1 MHFDVTLATERTR
14 WTTLKPWAWGGT
26 AKRSVRRT
34 NQIHDCSARQAV
46 LRWLFVP
53 NEMDLSA
60 IIRELHARKQAVE
73 RAIADLELLARA
85 ESAGAAIVTPE
96 QQHVPRRRGRKSMG
110 EAERREVSERMT
122 AYWAAKRNGR
132 AAAAAFP
139 TTQADST
146 SVTGSGA
153 AN

>member
-1 MHFDVTLATERTR
+1 
-14 WTTLKPWAWGGT
+14 
-26 AKRSVRRT
+26 
-34 NQIHDCSARQAV
+34 
-46 LRWLFVP
+46 
-53 NEMDLSA
+53 MDLSA
-60 IIRELHARKQAVE
+60 VIRELHAQKQAVE
-73 RAIADLELLARA
+73 RAIADLELLALT
-85 ESAGAAIVTPE
+85 ESARGANMQPE
-96 QQHVPRRRGRKSMG
+96 QPHVPRRRGRKSMG
-110 EAERREVSERMT
+110 EEERRTVSERMT